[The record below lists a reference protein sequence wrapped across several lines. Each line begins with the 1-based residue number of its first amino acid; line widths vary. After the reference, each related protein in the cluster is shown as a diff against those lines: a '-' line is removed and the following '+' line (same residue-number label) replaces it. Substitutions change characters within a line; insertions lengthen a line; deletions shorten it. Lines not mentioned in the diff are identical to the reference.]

1 MQRAVY
7 SLPRTARSSLNA
19 SIERTEIGAAPGTV
33 TPVAAVDLG
42 PLFEMA
48 AIALVAGI
56 GLIVAYAIGLRLYIG
71 AVERRDRRDRGR
83 GP

>member
-1 MQRAVY
+1 
-7 SLPRTARSSLNA
+7 
-19 SIERTEIGAAPGTV
+19 V

-83 GP
+83 GT